1 MRHAEE
7 KVRAEEERRS
17 RHPEKYERK
26 NAERLE
32 RAKKRCEQIRQIIGS
47 LDPANL
53 SHASASTSN
62 CTASNSA
69 ESSVPPTV
77 DPSLALWS
85 PSAETIRLL
94 SNAIAGC
101 LQPCNLIN
109 KILNDIE
116 KYVAPHPSEDVSA
129 PPPTPATAGTDQ
141 QQQTEFPR
149 QNSATNTSNMST
161 PAIPAHSSSQEIE
174 ALFKEAAK
182 ELEKMNE
189 IVNNNKSLMGSSGSL
204 VSTASA
210 FTQVEQSSA
219 FTDSTH
225 SEATVINMPSAEV
238 AASVDSIDNA
248 RAPSP
253 NDEFD
258 FKILTPP
265 KREMRSRESSIE
277 VHDVNSMMSDDSR
290 DWTMLDHITNEE
302 GDVSYAETDPFISST
317 SNAAQKGVPTELASA
332 SSDSKNTSLK
342 SVTAETQT
350 PTSLLSNASVG
361 MTREEVRS
369 SIQKSIETVGELSDM
384 VKNSVALA
392 QQSLQS
398 VQQPP
403 APHVAAPEMQPI
415 LRLRRCDDTATVEA
429 PIASAPAPPK
439 QVRIDTSELNNFIR
453 KEADSIS
460 PPTPKIEV
468 PRSGAADVRRDP
480 RIELIFRPNEAPA
493 PQQPQV
499 APVVAPRQPPVL
511 GTLSALTQANL
522 AANRLSTGARP
533 KTVAAGPAV
542 VVYDPN
548 PKINSSVHQMM
559 GMGFSNEGECNNCD
573 D

>member
-77 DPSLALWS
+77 DPSLAVWS

-116 KYVAPHPSEDVSA
+116 KYVAPQPSSDISA
-129 PPPTPATAGTDQ
+129 PPPTPATGTDQ

-161 PAIPAHSSSQEIE
+161 PVIPAHSSSQEIE

-189 IVNNNKSLMGSSGSL
+189 IVNNNKSFMGSSGSL
-204 VSTASA
+204 VSTTSA

-225 SEATVINMPSAEV
+225 SEATVINMPPAQEV
-238 AASVDSIDNA
+238 STDSIDNA

-302 GDVSYAETDPFISST
+302 GEVSYAETEPFISTT
-317 SNAAQKGVPTELASA
+317 SNATQNDVPTELASA
-332 SSDSKNTSLK
+332 ASGDNKSTSLK

-350 PTSLLSNASVG
+350 PTSLLSNASAG
-361 MTREEVRS
+361 MTHEEVRS
-369 SIQKSIETVGELSDM
+369 SIQKSIETVDM

-398 VQQPP
+398 VQQPT
-403 APHVAAPEMQPI
+403 APNGAAPEMQPI

-460 PPTPKIEV
+460 PPTPKVDLAPHE
-468 PRSGAADVRRDP
+468 GARRDP

-493 PQQPQV
+493 SQKPQV
-499 APVVAPRQPPVL
+499 APVVPPRQPPPVL

-533 KTVAAGPAV
+533 KTVASSALGPAV

-548 PKINSSVHQMM
+548 PKINSAVHQMM
-559 GMGFSNEGECNNCD
+559 GMGFSNEGECYYD